1 MEASIAVFILLLLI
15 GVPVAFS
22 LGTATIVYLS
32 IKGVTISLIAQR
44 MFTGLDVFPFMAI
57 PFFILA
63 GNLMGKSGITKK
75 LVHLSDVLV
84 GYIRGGLAHVNIV
97 SSMFFAGISGSA
109 LADIASIGAM
119 LIPAMKEAGF
129 DDDFSAGITAASSIV
144 GPIIPPSIPFVIYSL
159 LSSTSVAGLF
169 LGGMLPGILVGVSL
183 MIVTY
188 FISRNRN
195 YPYRKFPSF
204 KEIVEAVI
212 QGFIPMLMPLI
223 ILGGILSGVFTATEA
238 SGIAV
243 IYALLVGFFVY
254 KNLTLK
260 ELYESFISTAK
271 TTGIIYIIIACSN
284 IFNWALIVEGIP
296 QAMTYYVTQV
306 IQDKALLLLAINI
319 VLLFV
324 GTFMEGTAAMIILV
338 PIIVKVTQAYNVEPI
353 MLGVIVVLNLMIG
366 LLTPPV
372 GLVLYAVCGISKLSV
387 ERITKAV
394 MPFLAVEIVVLLLVT
409 YVEPISMF
417 LPRLFG
423 YVR

>member
-1 MEASIAVFILLLLI
+1 MWEAIVTFLVLLLL

-22 LGTATIVYLS
+22 LGTSTIVYLS
-32 IKGVTISLIAQR
+32 LKGVAISLIAQR

-63 GNLMGKSGITKK
+63 GNLMGTSGITKR

-97 SSMFFAGISGSA
+97 SSMLFAGISGSA

-129 DDDFSAGITAASSIV
+129 DDDFSAGITAASAIV
-144 GPIIPPSIPFVIYSL
+144 GPIIPPSIPFVIYAL

-169 LGGMLPGILVGVSL
+169 LGGMIPGILIGFSL
-183 MIVTY
+183 MIITY
-188 FISRNRN
+188 FMARKRN
-195 YPYRKFPSF
+195 YPYRKIPTA
-204 KEIVEAVI
+204 KEIVQAFV
-212 QGFIPMLMPLI
+212 QGIIPLIMPII

-243 IYALLVGFFVY
+243 IYAIIVGFLVY
-254 KNLTLK
+254 KNIALK
-260 ELYESFISTAK
+260 DFFNALVSTAK
-271 TTGIIYIIIACSN
+271 TTGVIFVIIACSN
-284 IFNWALIVEGIP
+284 IFNWALVVEGIP
-296 QAMTYYVTQV
+296 QSMTYFVLQV
-306 IQDKALLLLAINI
+306 FKDRTMLLLAINI
-319 VLLFV
+319 VLLIV

-338 PIIVKVTQAYNVEPI
+338 PILVRITSAYNVEPI

-372 GLVLYAVCGISKLSV
+372 GLVLYAVCGISKLSL
-387 ERITKAV
+387 ERVTKAV
-394 MPFLAVEIVVLLLVT
+394 LPFLVVEVGVLILVT
-409 YVEPISMF
+409 YIEPISMF

-423 YVR
+423 YAR